1 MNLILLFGDDFDP
14 HGHAVLRDS
23 RRLEHILKIHRARLG
38 DTLRVAQVEGL
49 MGTGTIIDINPSS
62 ITLEVH
68 LTQPP
73 PPPSNIHMILGL
85 PRPPM
90 LKRTLQTIAALGV
103 KQLTLLQS
111 ARVEK
116 SYWQSPQLHPEKI
129 HAELLLGLEQGC
141 DTRFPV
147 IHWAKRFRP
156 FVEDELPKLMQ
167 THDALLAHPY
177 VTTPCPS
184 ETNRPTLLAIG
195 PEGGFIDNEIAM
207 LTEAG
212 FQGVTLGER
221 IMRVE
226 TVVPYLLGRLGG

>member
-1 MNLILLFGDDFDP
+1 MNLILLFSDDFDP
-14 HGHAVLRDS
+14 EGRAVLKDA
-23 RRLEHILKIHRARLG
+23 RRLEHIIKVHRAELG
-38 DTLRVAQVEGL
+38 DTLRVGQVDGL
-49 MGTGTIIDINPSS
+49 MGTGKIIDLSATG
-62 ITLEVH
+62 ITLEVS

-73 PPPSNIHMILGL
+73 PAPSNIHMILGL

-116 SYWQSPQLHPEKI
+116 SYWQSPQLQPKKI

-156 FVEDELPKLMQ
+156 FVEDDLPELMRG
-167 THDALLAHPY
+167 HDALLAHPY
-177 VTTPCPS
+177 VTTPCPT
-184 ETNRPTLLAIG
+184 ETTKPTLLAIG